1 MHKIVFVAQ
10 YFASALQSNGGDS
23 RIEHLMNALNYD
35 VWHNKL
41 CATFNPVAALD
52 LIIFFVHL

>member
-41 CATFNPVAALD
+41 CGHF
-52 LIIFFVHL
+52 